1 MPFIPRPTQAAVLSY
16 GGGMMGVSAAP
27 GSGKTHVL
35 SALAAQLVAD
45 GGLADDQEVLIVTLV
60 NSAVDNF
67 STRVDGFIKERG
79 LLPRVG
85 YRVRTLHGLAHDIV
99 RERPGLVG
107 LAEDFRIADEQES
120 EQILKSAVLEWIS
133 AHPDAASPFI
143 DPGLAAEERRI
154 EWIKSERWPELVRD
168 IANSLI
174 RLAKDMQL
182 TPGDLVAKLD
192 TLHEVAPLLQMGIEI
207 YADYERSLAARAAL
221 DYDDLIRLA
230 LQALQNDGDYLQR
243 LRHRWPYVLEDE
255 AQDSSRLQERI
266 LRLLAGPGGNWV
278 RVGDPNQAIFE
289 TFTTADPR
297 HLRAFLREEGV
308 VSLTLPNS
316 GRSTHSII
324 RLANLLVDW
333 SRTEHPVTGLRDALA
348 PTQIAPA
355 PPGDP
360 QPNPPDD
367 PSGVHLPAGKFS
379 PESELEGVIRSV
391 AKWLPENQDRTVAI
405 IVPTNRRGFVV
416 EKALKARGIEHVA
429 LLRST
434 SETRNLAGALG
445 NILAA
450 LAQPA
455 SAARLATAFRVWRRR
470 DRDDPD
476 ARPRVTQLV
485 RSIEQCRN
493 IEEYLW
499 PRPESEDLS
508 CIELPG
514 ADPIYEEQLRDFRDL
529 VRRWQRAATLPIDQL
544 LITIGQDLFDQPGEL
559 ALTHTLAALLRR
571 AATEHPG
578 WRLPELI
585 DELGAI
591 ARNERKFIGLS
602 GADSGF
608 NPDAHKG
615 KVAVVTA
622 HKAKGLEWDRVYLT
636 SVNAYD
642 YPSAQAGDSFI
653 SEPWYIRDR
662 LNLQAE
668 ALAQLQALAS
678 ETPLPTLGRPTE
690 AARLDYAAE
699 RLRLL
704 YVGITRARREL
715 FLTWNTGQTG
725 KVAPAVPLLALQG
738 AYGSTT

>member
-1 MPFIPRPTQAAVLSY
+1 
-16 GGGMMGVSAAP
+16 
-27 GSGKTHVL
+27 
-35 SALAAQLVAD
+35 
-45 GGLADDQEVLIVTLV
+45 
-60 NSAVDNF
+60 
-67 STRVDGFIKERG
+67 
-79 LLPRVG
+79 
-85 YRVRTLHGLAHDIV
+85 
-99 RERPGLVG
+99 
-107 LAEDFRIADEQES
+107 
-120 EQILKSAVLEWIS
+120 
-133 AHPDAASPFI
+133 
-143 DPGLAAEERRI
+143 
-154 EWIKSERWPELVRD
+154 
-168 IANSLI
+168 
-174 RLAKDMQL
+174 
-182 TPGDLVAKLD
+182 
-192 TLHEVAPLLQMGIEI
+192 
-207 YADYERSLAARAAL
+207 
-221 DYDDLIRLA
+221 
-230 LQALQNDGDYLQR
+230 
-243 LRHRWPYVLEDE
+243 
-255 AQDSSRLQERI
+255 
-266 LRLLAGPGGNWV
+266 
-278 RVGDPNQAIFE
+278 
-289 TFTTADPR
+289 
-297 HLRAFLREEGV
+297 
-308 VSLTLPNS
+308 
-316 GRSTHSII
+316 
-324 RLANLLVDW
+324 
-333 SRTEHPVTGLRDALA
+333 
-348 PTQIAPA
+348 
-355 PPGDP
+355 
-360 QPNPPDD
+360 
-367 PSGVHLPAGKFS
+367 
-379 PESELEGVIRSV
+379 V

-405 IVPTNRRGFVV
+405 IVPTNRRGFGV
-416 EKALKARGIEHVA
+416 EKALKAHGIEHVA

-434 SETRNLAGALG
+434 SETRNHAGALG
-445 NILAA
+445 NILTA

-455 SAARLATAFRVWRRR
+455 SATRLGTAFRVWRRR

-476 ARPRVTQLV
+476 ASARVTQLV
-485 RSIEQCRN
+485 RSIEQCRT
-493 IEEYLW
+493 IEEFLW

-514 ADPIYEEQLRDFRDL
+514 ADPIYEEQLRDFRNL

-571 AATEHPG
+571 AAAEHPG

-615 KVAVVTA
+615 KVTVVTA

-668 ALAQLQALAS
+668 ALAQLQALAG
-678 ETPLPTLGRPTE
+678 ETALPALGRPTE

-715 FLTWNTGQTG
+715 FLTWNTGQNG
-725 KVAPAVPLLALQG
+725 KVTPAVPLLALQG